1 MILTSEIKISITN
14 SILCW
19 LATTDG
25 DGQPNVSPKEMFM
38 AFGDDRII
46 IANIASPQTV
56 KNIRTQP
63 LVAVSFID
71 VLVQKG
77 YQLKGVARIVGKGD
91 VGFEELAAP
100 LKEMAGDKFPFSTL
114 TEIKIE
120 KAKPIIAPR
129 YLLFP
134 GTTEE
139 EQIRAARKQYGIDQ
153 P

>member
-1 MILTSEIKISITN
+1 MILTPKIKASISS

-38 AFGDDRII
+38 ALGDDRII

-56 KNIRTQP
+56 KNIRQQP

-77 YQLKGVARIVGKGD
+77 YQLKGVARIVGKGEAE
-91 VGFEELAAP
+91 FKELAAP
-100 LKEMAGDKFPFSTL
+100 LKEMAGEKFPFSTL
-114 TEIKIE
+114 TEISIE
-120 KAKPIIAPR
+120 NVKPIIAPR

-139 EQIRAARKQYGIDQ
+139 EQVATARKQYGI
-153 P
+153 